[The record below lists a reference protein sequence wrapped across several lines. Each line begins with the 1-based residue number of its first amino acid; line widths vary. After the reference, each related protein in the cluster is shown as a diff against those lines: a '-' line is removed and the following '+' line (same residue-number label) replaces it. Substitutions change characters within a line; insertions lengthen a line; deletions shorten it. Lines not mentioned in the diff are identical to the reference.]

1 MLRQTLNNRVC
12 QRTFHCSMRMW
23 SKGGKV
29 IALCFYA
36 ILILM
41 RGCVTAKDEDA
52 VQTAKKYVGKIHEEE
67 KSKEPHP
74 SPISQKSREKYSEME
89 KKTQEHDEKKSQ
101 K

>member
-1 MLRQTLNNRVC
+1 
-12 QRTFHCSMRMW
+12 
-23 SKGGKV
+23 
-29 IALCFYA
+29 
-36 ILILM
+36 M

-89 KKTQEHDEKKSQ
+89 KKTQEHDAKKSQ
-101 K
+101 KWTVIVVNKRPSRAIKPLY